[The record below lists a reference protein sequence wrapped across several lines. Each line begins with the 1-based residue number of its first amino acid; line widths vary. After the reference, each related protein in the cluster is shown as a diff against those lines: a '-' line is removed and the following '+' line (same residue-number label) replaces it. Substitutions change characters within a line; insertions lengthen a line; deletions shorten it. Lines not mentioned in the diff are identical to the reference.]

1 MEFNRNK
8 ENHKNKSKSKKI
20 LNKNKNKKQ
29 QYDNGTNS
37 FKNRKYQHIDQDQ
50 IRMQKKYS

>member
-1 MEFNRNK
+1 MMEFNRNK

-50 IRMQKKYS
+50 IRM